1 MKRLPDL
8 LPDFARESLDGDSNR
23 DQAESGEALVELN
36 ELLVPI
42 PPSTEARGRLLLAV
56 SAAPLKYAPF
66 FDRLSSFFDLS
77 PDRVEQILADV
88 NDRAR
93 WEPAPLPGVLLM
105 HFAGGPKV
113 ASADVGLVRIEPD
126 YRFPNHRHKGEER
139 LFVLEGG
146 YTDSTG
152 RKYEA
157 GDVQVMQPNTT
168 HDYTVLPGG
177 LLAALVLYEG
187 IEIVSD

>member
-1 MKRLPDL
+1 MKRVPDL
-8 LPDFARESLDGDSNR
+8 IPDFAREALDSESDGTDSGD
-23 DQAESGEALVELN
+23 ALVELN
-36 ELLVPI
+36 ELLTPI
-42 PPSTEARGRLLLAV
+42 PPSAEARNRLLLAV

-66 FDRLSSFFDLS
+66 FDRLSSFLDL
-77 PDRVEQILADV
+77 PLDRVQQILADV

-93 WEPAPLPGVLLM
+93 WEPAPLRGVQLM
-105 HFAGGPKV
+105 HFDGGPSV
-113 ASADVGLVRIEPD
+113 AGADVGLVRIEPN

-146 YTDSTG
+146 YLDSAG
-152 RKYEA
+152 NKYEP
-157 GDVQVMQPNTT
+157 GDVQVMSPHTT